1 MRRIFTLRE
10 ELKDPI
16 TRKIL
21 EGKTTDLFIYFLL
34 LLFLFCF
41 VLFLFLFFRFLFFFL
56 FWGGGGGGGYIYAEI
71 SVMPCLFFLSLVLG
85 SSERR

>member
-34 LLFLFCF
+34 LLFLF
-41 VLFLFLFFRFLFFFL
+41 LFLFCFCFFFL
-56 FWGGGGGGGYIYAEI
+56 GGGGYIYAEI
-71 SVMPCLFFLSLVLG
+71 SVMPCLFFMSLVLG
-85 SSERR
+85 SS